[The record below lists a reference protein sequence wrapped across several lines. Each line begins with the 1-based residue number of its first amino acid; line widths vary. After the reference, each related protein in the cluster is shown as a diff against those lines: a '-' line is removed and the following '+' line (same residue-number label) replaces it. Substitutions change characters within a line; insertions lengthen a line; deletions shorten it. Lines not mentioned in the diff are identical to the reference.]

1 MAMRSGSSPWPP
13 LPRSGS
19 GTPSYSPKRSGSSGC
34 SSSTT
39 TATLT
44 RARASSG
51 GSRSSAFRTC
61 CSNEATSVRR
71 SQWLPLPEEEH
82 GEHAEERTAD
92 VGEDGDAPL
101 LRRMLELEV
110 GLVELERE
118 VD

>member
-1 MAMRSGSSPWPP
+1 MAIRSGSSPWPP

-19 GTPSYSPKRSGSSGC
+19 GTPSYRPKRSGSSGF

-44 RARASSG
+44 SARASSG

-71 SQWLPLPEEEH
+71 PKRLPLPEEEH
-82 GEHAEERTAD
+82 GGQAEEGAPEM
-92 VGEDGDAPL
+92 GEDGDASAL
-101 LRRMLELEV
+101 GRLLELEV
-110 GLVELERE
+110 GLV
-118 VD
+118 